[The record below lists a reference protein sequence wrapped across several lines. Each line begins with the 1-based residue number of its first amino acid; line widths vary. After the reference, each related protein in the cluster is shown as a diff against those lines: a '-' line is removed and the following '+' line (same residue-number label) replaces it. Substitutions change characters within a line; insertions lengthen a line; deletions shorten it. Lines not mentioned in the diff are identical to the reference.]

1 MWDDFEEK
9 LEAKNELLA
18 AMDVKQ
24 KDLEKAARVI
34 RKVLDYSHDVR
45 QDIYNALR
53 RQQQQQQQQQQ
64 ENHDVADQLLWVIE
78 DTPGT
83 WCLQLPLKKGK

>member
-1 MWDDFEEK
+1 MAMQVVCMWDDLEEK

-18 AMDVKQ
+18 AMDVKK

-34 RKVLDYSHDVR
+34 RKVLDNSHDVR
-45 QDIYNALR
+45 QDIHNALR
-53 RQQQQQQQQQQ
+53 RQQQQLQ

-78 DTPGT
+78 DTPGASSY
-83 WCLQLPLKKGK
+83 P

>member
-1 MWDDFEEK
+1 MWDDLEEK

-18 AMDVKQ
+18 AMDVKK

-45 QDIYNALR
+45 QDI
-53 RQQQQQQQQQQ
+53 
-64 ENHDVADQLLWVIE
+64 
-78 DTPGT
+78 
-83 WCLQLPLKKGK
+83 